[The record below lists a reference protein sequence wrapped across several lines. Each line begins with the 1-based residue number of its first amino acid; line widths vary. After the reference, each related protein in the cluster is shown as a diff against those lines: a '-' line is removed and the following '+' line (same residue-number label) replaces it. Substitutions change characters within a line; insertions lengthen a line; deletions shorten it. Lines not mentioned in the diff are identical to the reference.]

1 MALRLVLSVLIILF
15 SLNFC
20 FSDYVDDILSGKRA
34 FDSVVSELYSTGK
47 YQELYD
53 IVDKLSKLTN
63 SERILIEKIKLSY
76 SLGKEGLADDIY
88 RFLDIPSPNVS
99 QLILTIGKDEK
110 LISEIGKYIITKGVS
125 RNVLINYSRMCLLN
139 NSLSSLVLF
148 LTNVKLSNEFSEV
161 YSDIVD
167 SLLQKLDYYRM
178 NEEILAI
185 YYAYR
190 NYLSFSEFQK
200 EVIANALVSMDK
212 PIEALKL
219 VSSVDSMNA
228 KVIRI
233 KSLAMLGDIDSA
245 LEEAKNLRIV
255 GVNARVVF
263 VLFLNKSDLKSA
275 KNIVIYLDEPFR
287 QFSQAVVSIFEDNLL
302 KAEEIMKN
310 ILTKSYFDAKVKN
323 LCAVLLWV
331 INNSSD
337 VDEAKVLSLSMINR
351 FTKVKNE
358 SIFLNSQEA
367 DKLKK
372 VEGYLIP

>member
-1 MALRLVLSVLIILF
+1 MALRFVLSVLIILF

-34 FDSVVSELYSTGK
+34 FDSVVSEFYSTGK
-47 YQELYD
+47 YKELYD

-88 RFLDIPSPNVS
+88 RFLDIPSPNIS

-212 PIEALKL
+212 PSEALKL

-275 KNIVIYLDEPFR
+275 KDIVIYLDEPFR
-287 QFSQAVVSIFEDNLL
+287 QFSQAVVSIFEGNLL

>member
-34 FDSVVSELYSTGK
+34 FESVVSEFYSTGR

-53 IVDKLSKLTN
+53 IVHKLSKLTN
-63 SERILIEKIKLSY
+63 SERILIEKIMLSY

-110 LISEIGKYIITKGVS
+110 LISEIGKYVITKGVS
-125 RNVLINYSRMCLLN
+125 RNILINYSRMCLLN

-148 LTNVKLSNEFSEV
+148 LTNVTVSNEFSEV

-275 KNIVIYLDEPFR
+275 KDIVIYLDEPFR
-287 QFSQAVVSIFEDNLL
+287 QFSQAVVSIFEGNLL